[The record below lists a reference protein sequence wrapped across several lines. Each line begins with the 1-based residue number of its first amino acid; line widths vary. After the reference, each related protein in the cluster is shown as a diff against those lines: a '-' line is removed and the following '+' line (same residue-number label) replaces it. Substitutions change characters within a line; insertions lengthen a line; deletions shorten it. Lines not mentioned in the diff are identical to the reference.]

1 VGGGAGAPRAYTLV
15 KPEYSSVVTVWIS
28 VQQITSDTTTCR
40 GPRAGLRE
48 TAAAWMAPGRGLVRR
63 GGGVRHGGGGA
74 ARGRSY
80 RRVELQEAHG
90 PPHGLWRRL
99 RDLDA
104 ARRAGFH
111 CLLNLE
117 HILPA

>member
-1 VGGGAGAPRAYTLV
+1 MGPVRPAPTLV

-28 VQQITSDTTTCR
+28 VQQITSDTITCR

-63 GGGVRHGGGGA
+63 GGGVWHGMWHGG
-74 ARGRSY
+74 RGRSY
-80 RRVELQEAHG
+80 WRVELQEAHG

-104 ARRAGFH
+104 APPGGFP
-111 CLLNLE
+111 LLLE
-117 HILPA
+117 P